1 MRKRRYNKISQ
12 CYFSRKNGLFVLNC
26 NLLELLKFGIFFC
39 SGIVV
44 LVLVV
49 VFCFFCF
56 FVFVFRRLNNNNI
69 TSLSD
74 EVFAELTSLEYL

>member
-1 MRKRRYNKISQ
+1 MRKRRYNKISS
-12 CYFSRKNGLFVLNC
+12 CYFSRKNGSFVLNC

-49 VFCFFCF
+49 VFVFFLF
-56 FVFVFRRLNNNNI
+56 LFLDV
-69 TSLSD
+69 
-74 EVFAELTSLEYL
+74 